1 MQISAMTLFI
11 LTTLVVQASPLGI
24 SAERPRPDRSIDR
37 SIVKTADAYLKAVLA
52 GDTAAVGATYR
63 DDAVEMPPGRP
74 PLKGRAAIEQYYRE
88 FFQSPVKITA
98 FTFSHLEAASA
109 GEVGYTAG
117 TYEQKLSG
125 GLAGPIDDTGKFVVI
140 VKRTGS
146 AWKAA
151 YVIYNSDHPPANPG
165 AAALPVP
172 FPQRDLAALFSYYAD
187 LAYGWL
193 VRVGLLALGVAS
205 LALIVLLGRA
215 IRQRSA
221 HLGAPKSRRLE
232 RLRSAQRNYART
244 IHKTAGASLHS

>member
-1 MQISAMTLFI
+1 
-11 LTTLVVQASPLGI
+11 
-24 SAERPRPDRSIDR
+24 
-37 SIVKTADAYLKAVLA
+37 
-52 GDTAAVGATYR
+52 
-63 DDAVEMPPGRP
+63 MPPGRP